1 MNLNIKLCAY
11 CVLSIVPYVLKK
23 IKHIGTIGKN
33 PNRHNRKKKI
43 EMKLSIKLCAYVLGF

>member
-1 MNLNIKLCAY
+1 MCL